1 MVLDTDR
8 EPRPRLGARGLPR
21 ILPDWPSCTDWPRTV
36 RAPEVDF
43 LRTLHAR
50 RSSIGREV
58 GEEDL
63 ASLLR
68 LGTMLRSRR
77 FDGRFGEWES
87 RTAPSAGGMHAV
99 TLLVLPI
106 GRGPT
111 GIYDDARHCLL
122 APPNPE
128 SALEINRN
136 SVGELCGATTGTTI
150 QLLADGRRYA
160 ACYEDQSSLMWRDA
174 GALVAV
180 LALIS
185 TALSLHS
192 VVLGRKGGDIAKAA
206 GLGKW
211 TAVGAIHIGA

>member
-1 MVLDTDR
+1 
-8 EPRPRLGARGLPR
+8 
-21 ILPDWPSCTDWPRTV
+21 
-36 RAPEVDF
+36 
-43 LRTLHAR
+43 
-50 RSSIGREV
+50 
-58 GEEDL
+58 
-63 ASLLR
+63 
-68 LGTMLRSRR
+68 MLRSRR

-128 SALEINRN
+128 SALEINLN
-136 SVGELCGATTGTTI
+136 SVGKLCGATTGTTI

-180 LALIS
+180 LALVS

-192 VVLGRKGGDIAKAA
+192 VVLGRKGGDIARAA

>member
-1 MVLDTDR
+1 MDLCDAQVRDR
-8 EPRPRLGARGLPR
+8 SFG
-21 ILPDWPSCTDWPRTV
+21 V
-36 RAPEVDF
+36 
-43 LRTLHAR
+43 
-50 RSSIGREV
+50 
-58 GEEDL
+58 
-63 ASLLR
+63 
-68 LGTMLRSRR
+68 SR
-77 FDGRFGEWES
+77 
-87 RTAPSAGGMHAV
+87 
-99 TLLVLPI
+99 
-106 GRGPT
+106 
-111 GIYDDARHCLL
+111 
-122 APPNPE
+122 
-128 SALEINRN
+128 
-136 SVGELCGATTGTTI
+136 ELCGATTGTTI